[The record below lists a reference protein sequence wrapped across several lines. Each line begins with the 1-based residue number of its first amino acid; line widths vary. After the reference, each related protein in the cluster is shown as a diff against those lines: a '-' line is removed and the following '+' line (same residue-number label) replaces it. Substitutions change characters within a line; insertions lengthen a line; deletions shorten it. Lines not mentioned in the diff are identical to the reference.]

1 MKITVTAMALALSVS
16 APLSAQAATTSTASL
31 HGFSVTLYDL
41 NPGDGVAPSITF
53 ANSGAYGSYVRTS
66 ASDGAVGSQS
76 NNAWS
81 LQSFGP
87 ASASAAV
94 GLAQASAAISGSLNG
109 GGLTYS
115 AQGSA
120 LGTALPNFPTNYSAS
135 ASIGDFQGL
144 TFSVSPYTLAVFNGT
159 FDLFAQTTVGQ
170 ITTTQP
176 YYYLTENSG
185 ASASI
190 SVYGAGVAG
199 SQGSQQS
206 SQSRQ
211 IYAYSNQVYDPQTG
225 QYTFTGQTFSEV
237 AVPLAASFTNFTSG
251 SQSGTLNLSLSVT
264 GTSSI
269 PAAVPEPAT
278 YAMMFAG
285 LAVLL
290 AARRRR

>member
-115 AQGSA
+115 AQG
-120 LGTALPNFPTNYSAS
+120 
-135 ASIGDFQGL
+135 SIGDFQGL